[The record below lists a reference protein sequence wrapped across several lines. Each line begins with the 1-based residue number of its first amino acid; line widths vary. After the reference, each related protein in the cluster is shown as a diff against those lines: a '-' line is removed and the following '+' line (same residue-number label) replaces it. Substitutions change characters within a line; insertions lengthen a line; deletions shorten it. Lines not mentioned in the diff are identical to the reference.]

1 MIHSSNGD
9 ALSRIAAPTRC
20 SRGRAAVRERPDLP
34 PRARVWDEVPS
45 SLAPWSAARHA
56 KFFDQVGSAFYS
68 RVMSTPAITV
78 RHLALRVREGTL
90 PWDESVRYDT
100 VDLEL
105 DGKDLVA
112 LLGRYAPAGT
122 DPHGYLGHPVETD
135 MTKLLLGE
143 CLEEEFGG
151 RTALLVSRV
160 VSDFLVGD

>member
-1 MIHSSNGD
+1 
-9 ALSRIAAPTRC
+9 
-20 SRGRAAVRERPDLP
+20 
-34 PRARVWDEVPS
+34 
-45 SLAPWSAARHA
+45 
-56 KFFDQVGSAFYS
+56 
-68 RVMSTPAITV
+68 MSTPAIIV

-122 DPHGYLGHPVETD
+122 DPHGYLGHPVETG

-151 RTALLVSRV
+151 RTALLGCTCTTIACGALLARIDIYPDRV
-160 VSDFLVGD
+160 TWSDFTRAGGPHLDYDWLELEFDRKAYMQALTEFEQRDV